1 MKLLYIDIESTGLDP
16 IGDGMI
22 QVAGIVEIDGEVK
35 EEFMFRSKPFKGDM
49 VDKKALAV
57 NGITLEQLREYPEP
71 IETYR
76 NLVKVFNKYVDKY
89 DRKDKFY
96 VVGQNVPF
104 DYEFLRWFFRKNG
117 DNYFGSY
124 IHYHKIDLIAI
135 TTIMKI
141 AGKISLENMKLESVM
156 AALDLGKQTHD
167 ALDDVRA
174 VRLVF
179 YKYVSMIN
187 GMMS

>member
-1 MKLLYIDIESTGLDP
+1 MKLLYIDTETSGLDP
-16 IGDGMI
+16 IADAVI
-22 QVAGIVEIDGEVK
+22 QIAGIVEIDGEVK
-35 EEFMFRSKPFKGDM
+35 EEFELKTKPHKGDC
-49 VDKKALAV
+49 VSKQALAV
-57 NGITLEQLREYPEP
+57 NGVKFEDLQTYPEP
-71 IETYR
+71 AVTYGKFKSI
-76 NLVKVFNKYVDKY
+76 LDKYIDKY

-96 VVGQNVPF
+96 IVGQNVPF

-117 DNYFGSY
+117 DHYLGSY

-141 AGKISLENMKLESVM
+141 AGRISLENMKLESVM

-174 VRLVF
+174 VRTVF